1 MTNGCICNLQM
12 KHGMNSF
19 CTEFR
24 CRSPENGRLQSGL
37 VPVGFAAIA
46 AGYGRRTWRVTTLE
60 ELRQALEAARR
71 EPGSTLIGN
80 KVLPRTMA
88 HKYGSWW
95 NVSVAQTARSER
107 IRNVAR
113 QINEK
118 RAQAR
123 D

>member
-1 MTNGCICNLQM
+1 MTNGCICNLLM
-12 KHGMNSF
+12 EHGMNSF

-24 CRSPENGRLQSGL
+24 YRSPENGRFQRGL
-37 VPVGFAAIA
+37 VPVDFAAIA
-46 AGYGRRTWRVTTLE
+46 AGYGRRTWRVTTLD

-71 EPGSTLIGN
+71 EPGSALIDN
-80 KVLPRTMA
+80 EMLPRTMA
-88 HKYGSWW
+88 HKYGCWW
-95 NVSVAQTARSER
+95 NVGVAQTARSER